1 MARTWRGVQQEWLY
15 RDALVDVSD
24 IAEEVGKQQGGWYDE
39 IKRLSIDKGKWK
51 TVPNGN
57 IGQLMNYRKDWFDE
71 AGVKSFPETWDE
83 FLEAGIKLK
92 AKGHPFGMSMGHGFA
107 DNYSWLYPLLWSY
120 GVTVMDKDGKK
131 VALDSSETAKAV
143 EYVKRLYKEA
153 CIEDC
158 IGWLDPH
165 NNKAFL
171 TSQISCTNNA
181 YSIMVSAKRD
191 LPEMGKVIEH
201 GAESQGPQ
209 RPALPRAGAGDPRRV
224 RLQQG
229 PAGGQGFPALDDGP
243 EAVPPVDRLGRHVL
257 RSVPARL
264 RQGAGVGHRAARQAV
279 PEGARDRQA
288 HVVAGARQSPARRSD
303 QPLDRDRHVHQGHHR
318 HADQDRHRGGG
329 GADQDHLRIADVS
342 KILEASRAGALA
354 APARRPLG
362 WGRLRAFVERE
373 SVFSWL
379 MLTPPLLFLLLFLG
393 YPFFYGVYLSFF
405 HKEVARA
412 ASFVGFGN
420 FVKLYNDPIFWQSVR
435 NTIIF
440 TGAATILKA
449 SGGLA
454 MALVMNQDFRMK
466 AVTRA
471 MLLLPFIVPTVLS
484 TVAWQWILDPGMGL
498 FNRLLVVSG
507 LATTG
512 PSWLGTPTM
521 AMISIIMV
529 NTWRGLPFFGISIL
543 AGLQTIPV
551 DLHESATIDGA
562 GTWGRFRYVTLPSLL
577 PVIFIVTTFSIVI
590 TFFDFQLV
598 YVLTG
603 GGPANSTHLMATY
616 AYSLS
621 MGAGQMGLGSAVALS
636 MVPVLGLLLVLLTL
650 YVRKD

>member
-1 MARTWRGVQQEWLY
+1 M
-15 RDALVDVSD
+15 
-24 IAEEVGKQQGGWYDE
+24 
-39 IKRLSIDKGKWK
+39 
-51 TVPNGN
+51 
-57 IGQLMNYRKDWFDE
+57 
-71 AGVKSFPETWDE
+71 
-83 FLEAGIKLK
+83 
-92 AKGHPFGMSMGHGFA
+92 
-107 DNYSWLYPLLWSY
+107 
-120 GVTVMDKDGKK
+120 
-131 VALDSSETAKAV
+131 
-143 EYVKRLYKEA
+143 
-153 CIEDC
+153 
-158 IGWLDPH
+158 
-165 NNKAFL
+165 
-171 TSQISCTNNA
+171 
-181 YSIMVSAKRD
+181 
-191 LPEMGKVIEH
+191 
-201 GAESQGPQ
+201 
-209 RPALPRAGAGDPRRV
+209 
-224 RLQQG
+224 
-229 PAGGQGFPALDDGP
+229 
-243 EAVPPVDRLGRHVL
+243 
-257 RSVPARL
+257 
-264 RQGAGVGHRAARQAV
+264 
-279 PEGARDRQA
+279 
-288 HVVAGARQSPARRSD
+288 
-303 QPLDRDRHVHQGHHR
+303 
-318 HADQDRHRGGG
+318 
-329 GADQDHLRIADVS
+329 S

-354 APARRPLG
+354 APARRPF
-362 WGRLRAFVERE
+362 RIRAFLERE

-379 MLTPPLLFLLLFLG
+379 MVTPPVLFLLAFLG

-405 HKEVARA
+405 EREVARPA
-412 ASFVGFGN
+412 TFVGLGN
-420 FVKLYNDPIFWQSVR
+420 FVTLSNDPIFWQAVR
-435 NTIIF
+435 NTLLF
-440 TGAATILKA
+440 TAVATVLKA
-449 SGGLA
+449 GGGLA
-454 MALVMNQDFRMK
+454 MALVMNQSFRMK

>member
-1 MARTWRGVQQEWLY
+1 M
-15 RDALVDVSD
+15 
-24 IAEEVGKQQGGWYDE
+24 
-39 IKRLSIDKGKWK
+39 
-51 TVPNGN
+51 
-57 IGQLMNYRKDWFDE
+57 
-71 AGVKSFPETWDE
+71 
-83 FLEAGIKLK
+83 
-92 AKGHPFGMSMGHGFA
+92 
-107 DNYSWLYPLLWSY
+107 
-120 GVTVMDKDGKK
+120 
-131 VALDSSETAKAV
+131 
-143 EYVKRLYKEA
+143 
-153 CIEDC
+153 
-158 IGWLDPH
+158 
-165 NNKAFL
+165 
-171 TSQISCTNNA
+171 
-181 YSIMVSAKRD
+181 
-191 LPEMGKVIEH
+191 
-201 GAESQGPQ
+201 
-209 RPALPRAGAGDPRRV
+209 
-224 RLQQG
+224 
-229 PAGGQGFPALDDGP
+229 
-243 EAVPPVDRLGRHVL
+243 
-257 RSVPARL
+257 
-264 RQGAGVGHRAARQAV
+264 
-279 PEGARDRQA
+279 
-288 HVVAGARQSPARRSD
+288 
-303 QPLDRDRHVHQGHHR
+303 
-318 HADQDRHRGGG
+318 
-329 GADQDHLRIADVS
+329 S

-354 APARRPLG
+354 APARRPFG
-362 WGRLRAFVERE
+362 LRAFMERE

-379 MLTPPLLFLLLFLG
+379 MLTPPVLFLVAFLG

-405 HKEVARA
+405 QREVARPA
-412 ASFVGFGN
+412 TFVGLGN
-420 FVKLYNDPIFWQSVR
+420 FVTLSNDPIFWQAVR
-435 NTIIF
+435 NTLLF
-440 TGAATILKA
+440 TGVATVLKA
-449 SGGLA
+449 GGGLA
-454 MALVMNQDFRMK
+454 MALVMNQSFRMK
-466 AVTRA
+466 ALTRA

-543 AGLQTIPV
+543 AGLQTIPI

>member
-1 MARTWRGVQQEWLY
+1 M
-15 RDALVDVSD
+15 
-24 IAEEVGKQQGGWYDE
+24 
-39 IKRLSIDKGKWK
+39 
-51 TVPNGN
+51 
-57 IGQLMNYRKDWFDE
+57 
-71 AGVKSFPETWDE
+71 
-83 FLEAGIKLK
+83 
-92 AKGHPFGMSMGHGFA
+92 
-107 DNYSWLYPLLWSY
+107 
-120 GVTVMDKDGKK
+120 
-131 VALDSSETAKAV
+131 
-143 EYVKRLYKEA
+143 
-153 CIEDC
+153 
-158 IGWLDPH
+158 
-165 NNKAFL
+165 
-171 TSQISCTNNA
+171 
-181 YSIMVSAKRD
+181 
-191 LPEMGKVIEH
+191 
-201 GAESQGPQ
+201 
-209 RPALPRAGAGDPRRV
+209 
-224 RLQQG
+224 
-229 PAGGQGFPALDDGP
+229 
-243 EAVPPVDRLGRHVL
+243 
-257 RSVPARL
+257 
-264 RQGAGVGHRAARQAV
+264 
-279 PEGARDRQA
+279 
-288 HVVAGARQSPARRSD
+288 
-303 QPLDRDRHVHQGHHR
+303 
-318 HADQDRHRGGG
+318 
-329 GADQDHLRIADVS
+329 S
-342 KILEASRAGALA
+342 KILEASRAGVLT
-354 APARRPLG
+354 APARRPF
-362 WGRLRAFVERE
+362 RLAAFLERE

-379 MLTPPLLFLLLFLG
+379 MLTPPLLFLLAFLG
-393 YPFFYGVYLSFF
+393 YPFIYGVYLSFF

-412 ASFVGFGN
+412 ASFVGFDN
-420 FVKLYNDPIFWQSVR
+420 FVRLYNDPIFWQSVR

-440 TGAATILKA
+440 TGVATILKA
-449 SGGLA
+449 GGGLG
-454 MALVMNQDFRMK
+454 MALVMNQSFRMK
-466 AVTRA
+466 AFTRA
-471 MLLLPFIVPTVLS
+471 ALLLPFIVPTVLS

>member
-1 MARTWRGVQQEWLY
+1 M
-15 RDALVDVSD
+15 
-24 IAEEVGKQQGGWYDE
+24 
-39 IKRLSIDKGKWK
+39 
-51 TVPNGN
+51 
-57 IGQLMNYRKDWFDE
+57 
-71 AGVKSFPETWDE
+71 
-83 FLEAGIKLK
+83 
-92 AKGHPFGMSMGHGFA
+92 
-107 DNYSWLYPLLWSY
+107 
-120 GVTVMDKDGKK
+120 
-131 VALDSSETAKAV
+131 
-143 EYVKRLYKEA
+143 
-153 CIEDC
+153 
-158 IGWLDPH
+158 
-165 NNKAFL
+165 
-171 TSQISCTNNA
+171 
-181 YSIMVSAKRD
+181 
-191 LPEMGKVIEH
+191 
-201 GAESQGPQ
+201 
-209 RPALPRAGAGDPRRV
+209 
-224 RLQQG
+224 
-229 PAGGQGFPALDDGP
+229 
-243 EAVPPVDRLGRHVL
+243 
-257 RSVPARL
+257 
-264 RQGAGVGHRAARQAV
+264 
-279 PEGARDRQA
+279 
-288 HVVAGARQSPARRSD
+288 
-303 QPLDRDRHVHQGHHR
+303 
-318 HADQDRHRGGG
+318 
-329 GADQDHLRIADVS
+329 S
-342 KILEASRAGALA
+342 KILDVSRAGALP
-354 APARRPLG
+354 APARWPF
-362 WGRLRAFVERE
+362 RLAAFFERE

-379 MLTPPLLFLLLFLG
+379 MLTPPVLFLLAFLG
-393 YPFFYGVYLSFF
+393 YPFIYGVYLSFF

-412 ASFVGFGN
+412 ASFAGVDN

-440 TGAATILKA
+440 TGVATILKA
-449 SGGLA
+449 GGGLG

-507 LATTG
+507 LAKTG

-543 AGLQTIPV
+543 AGLQTIPI

-562 GTWGRFRYVTLPSLL
+562 GTWARFRYVTLPSLL